1 MNYDAFIIVM
11 ALIAILS
18 AGFFFLA
25 LVADIAGPWLLEQW
39 QARRV
44 RPQAR
49 YLVRKS

>member
-1 MNYDAFIIVM
+1 MNAFIVV
-11 ALIAILS
+11 LGLVAILS
-18 AGFFFLA
+18 AGLFFLA
-25 LVADIAGPWLLEQW
+25 LAADIAGPWLLDHW